1 MTQNIT
7 PFSLEELNTEITK
20 YGVSFLLKL
29 THELKT
35 PIHGIVGI
43 STYLSNNWENLDD
56 ITRRKSVASIA
67 SASQNLV
74 KLVDLLDKKNDQEH
88 INFKFIELDLVK
100 ETSSV
105 IEVCKNLYTN
115 KKDIEI
121 KLEKQIDRCLSI
133 ADPFWYGQLL
143 TNLLSNSINY
153 SKKGAILVKFSTGKK
168 NGINNFIVSVKD
180 EGIGIPDTELNN
192 IFDPYNRRNVEN
204 LYCKGTGL
212 GLSICKEIVEAHG
225 GNISASNNKGI
236 GATIEFLIPIKCNE

>member
-43 STYLSNNWENLDD
+43 STYLSNNWDNLDD

-67 SASQNLV
+67 SASQNLA

-88 INFKFIELDLVK
+88 INFKFSELDLVK
-100 ETSSV
+100 ETRSV
-105 IEVCKNLYTN
+105 VEVCKNLYIN

-121 KLEKQIDRCLSI
+121 QLEKQIDQCFSI

-153 SKKGAILVKFSTGKK
+153 STKGTILVKFSTGKK
-168 NGINNFIVSVKD
+168 NGINHFIVSVKD
-180 EGIGIPDTELNN
+180 EGIGIPDAELNN
-192 IFDPYNRRNVEN
+192 VFDPYNRGNVEN
-204 LYCKGTGL
+204 LYSKGAGL
-212 GLSICKEIVEAHG
+212 GLSICREIVEAHG
-225 GNISASNNKGI
+225 GNISASNNQEI
-236 GATIEFLIPIKCNE
+236 GSTIEFLIPIKCNE